1 MLQTTFRRGIA
12 LLLAGAGPL
21 PALAAEGEAHAEQP
35 SIMAGDVGNIVA
47 TLIIFLLVVG
57 ILGRYAWGPL
67 LRILQDRERTIRES
81 LESARRDRES
91 AERLLDEYKR
101 QIEQARAEATA
112 IVDEGRRD
120 AEEARRRIH
129 DEARSEAN
137 QMIERAR
144 REIRLAADSA
154 VKDIY
159 DQMADVT
166 TRVAATLVERELSP
180 KDHEKFIAD
189 SLEQMKHSG
198 GPKLN

>member
-1 MLQTTFRRGIA
+1 VLQTTFRRGIA